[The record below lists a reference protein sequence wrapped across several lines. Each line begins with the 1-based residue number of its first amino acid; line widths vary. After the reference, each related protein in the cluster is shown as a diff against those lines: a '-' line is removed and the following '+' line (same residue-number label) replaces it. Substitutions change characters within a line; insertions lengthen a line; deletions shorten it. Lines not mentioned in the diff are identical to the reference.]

1 MSTCLCTRS
10 AHIYWESAEC
20 QLENAW
26 FNFVLYAVHL
36 QFSSGDANLV
46 LEMFSKLKFSIE
58 MEKGI
63 RWRFPQSYSG
73 TINCMNFACICLFY
87 LSLHFF
93 PLWLLL
99 KTELEVLFSTDN
111 DFMCVL
117 FCHIVTQHTLDV
129 SFRSHSLSLSLTF
142 LPQRICECHYCVTNK
157 LKLILK
163 CGCIFRQFLFSG
175 AHFFVLF
182 IVRC

>member
-46 LEMFSKLKFSIE
+46 LEMFSKLKFPIE

-117 FCHIVTQHTLDV
+117 FCHIVTQQPTYTRCQFSV
-129 SFRSHSLSLSLTF
+129 SLSLSLSLSYLSAYANAITAS
-142 LPQRICECHYCVTNK
+142 LTNW
-157 LKLILK
+157 
-163 CGCIFRQFLFSG
+163 SWSSN
-175 AHFFVLF
+175 AVVFFVNFSLVVHIF
-182 IVRC
+182 LYFLL